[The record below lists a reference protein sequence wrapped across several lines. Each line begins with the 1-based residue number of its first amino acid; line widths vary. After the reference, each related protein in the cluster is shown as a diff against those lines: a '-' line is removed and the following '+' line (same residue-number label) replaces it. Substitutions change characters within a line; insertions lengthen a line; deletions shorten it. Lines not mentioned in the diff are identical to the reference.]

1 VSQVG
6 EAAKEPHGE
15 ILFFISWVIEGR
27 TDGRNPLR
35 RFHEVLRIVRSC
47 RGARRLQHEGS
58 KSLKLRRDGA
68 IDSGSQEP
76 LDLHVVS
83 CIWDSG
89 VEAPKLCNERSEIV
103 RRDIP
108 ARSDSFIWRT
118 RVRRFSHL
126 VDSDIEGPKGK
137 SVNFASGEVARR

>member
-1 VSQVG
+1 V
-6 EAAKEPHGE
+6 KEPHGD

-27 TDGRNPLR
+27 TDGQNPLR

-47 RGARRLQHEGS
+47 RGARRLQCEGP

-68 IDSGSQEP
+68 FDSGSQES

-83 CIWDSG
+83 CIGDSG
-89 VEAPKLCNERSEIV
+89 VEALKLCNERSEIV
-103 RRDIP
+103 RCDIP
-108 ARSDSFIWRT
+108 TRSESFIWRT

-126 VDSDIEGPKGK
+126 ADSDIEGLKGK
-137 SVNFASGEVARR
+137 SINFTSGEVARRKDPSI